1 MSIHLAQPFGLRFYP
16 TSSRRMPHRASRG
29 NDASRCSSDT
39 PPVPLAASRID
50 VGGDNDP
57 VAKARVLHVTT
68 TAGGERVEFPSSAS
82 DRATVRGELLVVQ
95 TELAAASPSPGL
107 ILIPDVRGIS
117 PLYLGLAGRLSREG
131 FTTLVIDIYSR
142 EGVPELPD
150 MAAVD
155 RVIAGLP
162 DERVLGDVEGARR
175 FLAERSDVRADR
187 IGILGF
193 CLGGQ
198 YALMSACRVDG
209 LAACASF
216 YGMLRYK
223 AYPAHKPASPLDL
236 APKLAC
242 PLLGLYG
249 AEDPLIPLADVAELR
264 AILAREGKAFELIT
278 YDGAGHAFL
287 NDARPDAYRPEAAV
301 DAWSRATA
309 FFHAR
314 LRNPS

>member
-1 MSIHLAQPFGLRFYP
+1 
-16 TSSRRMPHRASRG
+16 MPHRASRG

-39 PPVPLAASRID
+39 APLPLAASRID

-57 VAKARVLHVTT
+57 VAKARVLYVTT
-68 TAGGERVEFPSSAS
+68 IAGGERVGFPSIAS
-82 DRATVRGELLVVQ
+82 DRATVRGEILVADAEV
-95 TELAAASPSPGL
+95 AAASPSPSPSPSPGL

-142 EGVPELPD
+142 EGVPDLPD

-162 DERVLGDVEGARR
+162 DERVLGDVGGARR
-175 FLAERSDVRADR
+175 FLAERPDVGADR

-198 YALMSACRVDG
+198 YALMSACLVDG

-216 YGMLRYK
+216 YGMLRYA

-287 NDARPDAYRPEAAV
+287 NEARPDAYRPEAAA

-309 FFHAR
+309 FFHAH
-314 LRNPS
+314 LRHQS